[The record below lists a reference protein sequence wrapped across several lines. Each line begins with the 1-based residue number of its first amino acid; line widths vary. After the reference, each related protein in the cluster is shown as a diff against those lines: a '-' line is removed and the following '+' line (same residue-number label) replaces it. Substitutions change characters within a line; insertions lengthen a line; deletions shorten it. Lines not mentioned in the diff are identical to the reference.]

1 MTQKESRFDGLFGAA
16 KAAKSTDE
24 TVENVKHPDVQTFKH
39 SNTETSKHSDVSL
52 SKSKD
57 PDYQRTTVYLPK
69 ALHRKLRAAAI
80 ADDREM
86 SDVIEELVQQ
96 WLENIQTSRCSNR

>member
-1 MTQKESRFDGLFGAA
+1 MSQRESRFDGLFGAA
-16 KAAKSTDE
+16 KAAKSTD
-24 TVENVKHPDVQTFKH
+24 NQDKDVQ
-39 SNTETSKHSDVSL
+39 TSKHSHAETFKISDAPL

-69 ALHRKLRAAAI
+69 ALHRKLRATAI

-86 SDVIEELVQQ
+86 SDVIKELVQQ
-96 WLENIQTSRCSNR
+96 WLESK

>member
-24 TVENVKHPDVQTFKH
+24 TVENIKHSDVQAF
-39 SNTETSKHSDVSL
+39 KHSDVSL

-69 ALHRKLRAAAI
+69 ALHRKLRASAI

-96 WLENIQTSRCSNR
+96 WLESK

>member
-24 TVENVKHPDVQTFKH
+24 TVENIKHSDVQAF
-39 SNTETSKHSDVSL
+39 KHSDVSL

-96 WLENIQTSRCSNR
+96 WLESK